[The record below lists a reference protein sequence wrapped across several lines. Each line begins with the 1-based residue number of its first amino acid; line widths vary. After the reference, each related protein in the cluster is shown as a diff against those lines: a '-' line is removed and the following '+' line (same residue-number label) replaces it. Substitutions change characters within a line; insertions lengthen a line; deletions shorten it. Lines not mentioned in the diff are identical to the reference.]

1 MILNWMGTFSETI
14 NDRLILQ
21 PKKASSIFFFVAA
34 GAEQTPFQG
43 GHVKPLPTV
52 VADLQE

>member
-21 PKKASSIFFFVAA
+21 PKKASAIFFFVAA